1 MQKGMKFLTS
11 NGNLDLGFWVCP
23 TMGSPISTQV
33 QYFSRADD
41 RLKILIS
48 VLSLSL
54 PYMAKST
61 VDDGLGLRL
70 DRS

>member
-54 PYMAKST
+54 P
-61 VDDGLGLRL
+61 
-70 DRS
+70 